1 MQQAKAT
8 GAPKEQVPPAYTP
21 SVNRQPFR
29 ASTFAPSQG
38 RKPQHSNGSRQPC
51 ALLVNNSGC
60 GAWLRNNKSLDPM
73 ETKTTLQFKKLFTL
87 FTTFIRLKP
96 HPLPTSMAAW
106 CTFGTAR
113 GY

>member
-1 MQQAKAT
+1 LQQAKAT

-96 HPLPTSMAAW
+96 HPLSTSMAA
-106 CTFGTAR
+106 
-113 GY
+113 